1 MKARTALGALIVV
14 LGTAT
19 CVRLGFWQIERWHE
33 KRTMNAAM
41 ERAVASAPFLLGDA
55 LPSGA
60 EIAGRKVRVLGRYDE
75 TRQVL
80 LGGRV
85 QARLP
90 GVEVITPLLL
100 PGDSTAVLVDRGWL
114 YAPDAAHA
122 RPQEF
127 IEPGPRAVTGI
138 ARAFAPDRGRLP
150 MLALERDSVTLWSAR
165 ALNPD
170 SLRARVP
177 YALAT
182 FFVVE
187 LPGPRVPGKPLRGT
201 PRPLDEFMHVS
212 YAIQWFLF
220 GAILLGGSLALVVSG
235 RRSRREGVGAPLE
248 DR

>member
-1 MKARTALGALIVV
+1 
-14 LGTAT
+14 
-19 CVRLGFWQIERWHE
+19 
-33 KRTMNAAM
+33 
-41 ERAVASAPFLLGDA
+41 
-55 LPSGA
+55 
-60 EIAGRKVRVLGRYDE
+60 
-75 TRQVL
+75 
-80 LGGRV
+80 
-85 QARLP
+85 
-90 GVEVITPLLL
+90 
-100 PGDSTAVLVDRGWL
+100 
-114 YAPDAAHA
+114 
-122 RPQEF
+122 
-127 IEPGPRAVTGI
+127 
-138 ARAFAPDRGRLP
+138 
-150 MLALERDSVTLWSAR
+150 VTLWSAR